1 MNEDIRRK
9 LANILKKEASQVIQE
24 DEEISIKANK
34 ITILYRLYKI
44 LDNYDELEPILIDY
58 FSKKS
63 EKDKWER
70 S

>member
-1 MNEDIRRK
+1 MDKDIHK
-9 LANILKKEASQVIQE
+9 QLSKVLATEFCKIMDYEKDIDTRLKKT
-24 DEEISIKANK
+24 N
-34 ITILYRLYKI
+34 TIFNLKKI